1 MALILGRNSK
11 KAFSLL
17 GVLGFVALI
26 DTSMIT
32 PIVASHARALG
43 ADPFWSGLVA
53 GTYSLVALPMI
64 VLSGHLSDVYG
75 RRRMI
80 TLGLAGDLV
89 VMVLYALSPSPPVL
103 LSARILHAVFDSFI
117 IPSALALIGDVFSKS
132 VGRPLAFFWI
142 FVAVAIVL
150 GSGAATGLVSILG
163 FQTVYAVIGVI
174 VAACLVFALSGLP
187 MAEGRY
193 SRARGKTRLIAG
205 YVDRVMISMLS
216 VLSLY
221 FIVGGVVGTLPTIL
235 IDNFGFDERGAAAQ
249 IGIFMVLSTAF
260 SIPVFPIAARI
271 AERKAPHL
279 TLLLG
284 LSASAASALFIEF
297 GAGITVLRI
306 LSALIFGI
314 SLASIIFSSSFL
326 VVTLPAEVRGLGSGL
341 NQFAT
346 LLGVALS
353 APLTSLYVTTLGER
367 GVFLLFGAVPSI
379 AVAAIVSVAVRRLK
393 IEPKA

>member
-1 MALILGRNSK
+1 R
-11 KAFSLL
+11 
-17 GVLGFVALI
+17 
-26 DTSMIT
+26 
-32 PIVASHARALG
+32 
-43 ADPFWSGLVA
+43 
-53 GTYSLVALPMI
+53 
-64 VLSGHLSDVYG
+64 
-75 RRRMI
+75 
-80 TLGLAGDLV
+80 
-89 VMVLYALSPSPPVL
+89 
-103 LSARILHAVFDSFI
+103 
-117 IPSALALIGDVFSKS
+117 
-132 VGRPLAFFWI
+132 
-142 FVAVAIVL
+142 
-150 GSGAATGLVSILG
+150 
-163 FQTVYAVIGVI
+163 
-174 VAACLVFALSGLP
+174 
-187 MAEGRY
+187 
-193 SRARGKTRLIAG
+193 
-205 YVDRVMISMLS
+205 
-216 VLSLY
+216 
-221 FIVGGVVGTLPTIL
+221 
-235 IDNFGFDERGAAAQ
+235 
-249 IGIFMVLSTAF
+249 
-260 SIPVFPIAARI
+260 
-271 AERKAPHL
+271 APHL